1 MLSSLSVRNI
11 VLIDRLDLDLQDGL
25 NVFTGETGAGKSILL
40 DSLSLALGMRADSSL
55 VRHGAAEASVTACF
69 SVGMSHPAG
78 MLLCGHGYGFEG
90 EIILRRVITPD
101 GRSKAFINDQPASV
115 GFLKTIGDSLVE
127 IHGQFASH
135 RLLNPATH
143 LETLDAYGALADKVT
158 ACRRAYHQW
167 QYKKQRRDEAE
178 RQLMQARQEEE
189 FLRESVADL
198 EQLAPRPDEEESLVQ
213 RRAALMNSE
222 KIVSALNTAYALL
235 SDDGAGVERQLS
247 AALAQLERANVWSD
261 GSTSELVASLNEAS
275 AVIGDAI
282 GELER
287 ETEKWGDVSELPAID
302 DRLFALRDRARRH
315 QVTIGELPALL
326 TQMKARLASA
336 EQGEEA
342 IAVLRKEEEADRLA
356 YVSCAQIL
364 SRARQEA
371 ARKLDMAVRAEL
383 PALKLGKAS
392 FETALSV
399 VSEEEWGEAGMDR
412 AAFLVSTNAGAPA
425 APIHKVAS
433 GGELA
438 RFMLALKVNLAK
450 ADQITTMVFDEVDSG
465 VGGATAAAVGGRLA
479 RLAEEHQVLVVT
491 HSPQVAAFGAT
502 HYTVRKGERDGG
514 TVTEVSALTADERQQ
529 EVARMLSGEDITE
542 TARVMARELL
552 ETCSKKKRNY

>member
-1 MLSSLSVRNI
+1 M
-11 VLIDRLDLDLQDGL
+11 
-25 NVFTGETGAGKSILL
+25 
-40 DSLSLALGMRADSSL
+40 
-55 VRHGAAEASVTACF
+55 
-69 SVGMSHPAG
+69 
-78 MLLCGHGYGFEG
+78 
-90 EIILRRVITPD
+90 
-101 GRSKAFINDQPASV
+101 
-115 GFLKTIGDSLVE
+115 
-127 IHGQFASH
+127 
-135 RLLNPATH
+135 
-143 LETLDAYGALADKVT
+143 
-158 ACRRAYHQW
+158 
-167 QYKKQRRDEAE
+167 
-178 RQLMQARQEEE
+178 
-189 FLRESVADL
+189 
-198 EQLAPRPDEEESLVQ
+198 
-213 RRAALMNSE
+213 
-222 KIVSALNTAYALL
+222 
-235 SDDGAGVERQLS
+235 
-247 AALAQLERANVWSD
+247 
-261 GSTSELVASLNEAS
+261 
-275 AVIGDAI
+275 
-282 GELER
+282 
-287 ETEKWGDVSELPAID
+287 
-302 DRLFALRDRARRH
+302 
-315 QVTIGELPALL
+315 
-326 TQMKARLASA
+326 
-336 EQGEEA
+336 
-342 IAVLRKEEEADRLA
+342 
-356 YVSCAQIL
+356 
-364 SRARQEA
+364 
-371 ARKLDMAVRAEL
+371 
-383 PALKLGKAS
+383 KLGKAS